1 MSLISRY
8 ILKQYFAAMAVSLMA
23 FVGIFYVVD
32 LIQQLDKFIDREVT
46 ALLIAEYYLNF
57 MPYIIVLTI
66 PVSMLLA
73 CLFTFGQL
81 AKYGELT
88 AMKASG
94 LSLYRLIRPMVLSSV
109 CVSLGIFAAGEWIVP
124 EANQRRADINNND
137 VDKQFKAS
145 RSIRNNVLYRGQDG
159 RQYLLRLYNGLSQ
172 QATNVFIVEFREG
185 SIVQTIHADE
195 MQWTAGVWVLSRGTL
210 RRFEPRGTLVGF
222 RDFERLP
229 RPEWKERPEDFQKEQ
244 KKPEAMNYGE
254 LQQYIRNVRRGGGDV
269 QGYLVDLN
277 LKIAF
282 PCANIIIVMFG
293 AALASHV
300 KKSGAALGF
309 AMSIGIC
316 FTYWGMLR
324 ISQAFGHAGSL
335 SPDLAAWGPN
345 LLFGAVALGLI
356 LRAPK

>member
-1 MSLISRY
+1 
-8 ILKQYFAAMAVSLMA
+8 MAVSLMA

-32 LIQQLDKFIDREVT
+32 LIQQLEKFIDREVS
-46 ALLIAEYYLNF
+46 ALLIAEYYFYF

-81 AKYGELT
+81 AKYGELA

-137 VDKQFKAS
+137 VEKQFKTS

-159 RQYLLRLYNGLSQ
+159 RQYLLRLYNGLRQ

-195 MQWTAGVWVLSRGTL
+195 MQWNTGVWVLNRGTL
-210 RRFEPRGTLVGF
+210 RRFEPRGRLVAF

-282 PCANIIIVMFG
+282 PCANIIIVMGFTG
-293 AALASHV
+293 VCLLASLLV
-300 KKSGAALGF
+300 AGVVTATVF
-309 AMSIGIC
+309 IYI
-316 FTYWGMLR
+316 GMLA
-324 ISQAFGHAGSL
+324 IPSF
-335 SPDLAAWGPN
+335 AAVWLGAR
-345 LLFGAVALGLI
+345 LFMALPMRHFRLVVLWFLVAVSAII
-356 LRAPK
+356 LVA